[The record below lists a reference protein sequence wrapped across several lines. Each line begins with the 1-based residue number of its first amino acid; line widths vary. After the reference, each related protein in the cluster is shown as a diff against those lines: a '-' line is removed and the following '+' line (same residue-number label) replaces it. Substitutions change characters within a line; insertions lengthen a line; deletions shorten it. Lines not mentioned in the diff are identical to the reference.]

1 MQASLVTPLNTTAF
15 GLYLR
20 MWGYETRR
28 PKTRLTPRFR
38 VNLSY
43 GGREIDYSWALDPQE
58 ICPRRAGAGSHSTC
72 NDENGILRMTTTQ
85 SPGVKPLDQVRRP
98 PLDRQVGVV
107 TTVTAVMAGEQSITI
122 DVVGAGDD
130 EARVVVRWG
139 RVAMTF
145 TSAEQVQ
152 RVLGLF
158 GLARQAMIGVA
169 QRMPL
174 PLDDVSVSDVSVL
187 TALTWTRTPTGSA
200 SVEQMYHE
208 GVRRSIK
215 YVALTIRPITFH
227 ILDRDGLDSVTR
239 ALVRAH
245 RLAVTVY
252 PDGHRFAGDP
262 NTAGWKRTNRRH
274 LKPLAGTWSH
284 R

>member
-1 MQASLVTPLNTTAF
+1 
-15 GLYLR
+15 
-20 MWGYETRR
+20 
-28 PKTRLTPRFR
+28 
-38 VNLSY
+38 
-43 GGREIDYSWALDPQE
+43 
-58 ICPRRAGAGSHSTC
+58 
-72 NDENGILRMTTTQ
+72 MTTTP
-85 SPGVKPLDQVRRP
+85 SSARDQVRRP
-98 PLDRQVGVV
+98 LLDRQVGVV
-107 TTVTAVMAGEQSITI
+107 TSVTAVLAGQQPIAIDVIGAGE
-122 DVVGAGDD
+122 DD
-130 EARVVVRWG
+130 PRIVMRWG

-145 TSAEQVQ
+145 TSAEQIQ

-169 QRMPL
+169 QRVPL
-174 PLDDVSVSDVSVL
+174 PIDDVPVSDVAVL
-187 TALTWTRTPTGSA
+187 TALTWTHTPTGTA

-227 ILDRDGLDSVTR
+227 ILDRDGLDSATK

-262 NTAGWKRTNRRH
+262 NTAGWKRTNQRH
-274 LKPLAGTWSH
+274 LTPLAGTWSH